1 MMLDTL
7 LDYLADMAVLY
18 GRAVVYMDIDGER
31 YRITSLEGKQGEK
44 RPNECKDPNVVTIK
58 AKRIDNDFE

>member
-18 GRAVVYMDIDGER
+18 GRAVVYVDIDGVKHR
-31 YRITSLEGKQGEK
+31 VTFLEGESGH
-44 RPNECKDPNVVTIK
+44 PNVVTIK
-58 AKRIDNDFE
+58 AKRIDNDFERG